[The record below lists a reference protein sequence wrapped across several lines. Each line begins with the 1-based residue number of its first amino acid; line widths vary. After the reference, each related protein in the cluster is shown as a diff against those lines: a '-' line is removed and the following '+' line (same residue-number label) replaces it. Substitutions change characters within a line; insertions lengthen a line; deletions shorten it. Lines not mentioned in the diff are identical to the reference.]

1 MENEIVGGGAM
12 NALGSAFSSI
22 ATSLKAIDI
31 GAVFT
36 AIGNFAPLWLSLLP
50 LGIGLMLLRRVL
62 RGARTGK
69 AKV

>member
-1 MENEIVGGGAM
+1 MGT
-12 NALGSAFSSI
+12 AFSSI
-22 ATSLKAIDI
+22 AESLSEIDI
-31 GAVFT
+31 GAVFS
-36 AIGNFAPLWLSLLP
+36 AIGNFAGLWLVLLP

>member
-1 MENEIVGGGAM
+1 M
-12 NALGSAFSSI
+12 ALLNGMGTAFSSI
-22 ATSLKAIDI
+22 AESLSKIDI
-31 GAVFT
+31 GAVFS
-36 AIGNFAPLWLSLLP
+36 AIGNFAGLWLVLLP

>member
-1 MENEIVGGGAM
+1 M
-12 NALGSAFSSI
+12 ALLNGMGTAFSSI
-22 ATSLKAIDI
+22 AESLSKIDI
-31 GAVFT
+31 GSVFS
-36 AIGNFAPLWLSLLP
+36 AIGNFAGLWLVLLP

>member
-1 MENEIVGGGAM
+1 MDNEIVGGGAM

>member
-1 MENEIVGGGAM
+1 MGT
-12 NALGSAFSSI
+12 AFSSI
-22 ATSLKAIDI
+22 AESLSKIDI
-31 GAVFT
+31 GAVFS
-36 AIGNFAPLWLSLLP
+36 AIGNFAGLWLVLLP

>member
-1 MENEIVGGGAM
+1 MENEIVGGGGM
-12 NALGSAFSSI
+12 NELGSAFSSI
-22 ATSLKAIDI
+22 AESLKAIDI

-62 RGARTGK
+62 KGARTGK
-69 AKV
+69 AKI